1 MSGSS
6 FRTDSPWTCWGNKL
20 YSTVFECPPR
30 CALRPWILIFPIINP
45 KGNQPWIFTG
55 RTDAEAPILW
65 LPDVKSWLTGKDPDS
80 GKDGRQAEKRMRWLD
95 VITDLMD
102 RSFEQVPE
110 MVKGREPCLLQSIG
124 LPRVRQDW
132 DLTTTHSRILAWE
145 IPWTQEPGGLQSLG
159 FSKRSDWAL
168 RPFYVSL
175 ILMLIQVTSITEN
188 NLLKWISLLPC
199 SYKSKKHSNTPNTRE
214 GNGTP
219 LLCSCL
225 ENPRDGGAWW
235 AAVSG
240 VAESRTRLKRRS
252 SSNTRERTSA
262 PASVAKLKF

>member
-1 MSGSS
+1 MTFSFKLLHISCTIRVTSGFYIQRKSTRNIHCKDWCWSLRSS
-6 FRTDSPWTCWGNKL
+6 TLATWCEEPTHWK
-20 YSTVFECPPR
+20 
-30 CALRPWILIFPIINP
+30 RPWCWERW
-45 KGNQPWIFTG
+45 KAG
-55 RTDAEAPILW
+55 RKED
-65 LPDVKSWLTGKDPDS
+65 
-80 GKDGRQAEKRMRWLD
+80 
-95 VITDLMD
+95 
-102 RSFEQVPE
+102 E
-110 MVKGREPCLLQSIG
+110 MVGCHYG
-124 LPRVRQDW
+124 LDGQEFWASSGDGEGQGTLPAAVHRVAKSPTGLR

-168 RPFYVSL
+168 RPFYVPL

-235 AAVSG
+235 AAVYG